1 MSLECTSPQS
11 CDLCPYTSALQ
22 VHVVAHKLKAHVADE
37 QRQCDKCEFSCA
49 RLVDMSAHQRVQHS
63 S

>member
-49 RLVDMSAHQRVQHS
+49 RLVDMSAHQRVQHAS
-63 S
+63 